1 MTMLKMVVCIKQV
14 PMVSE
19 LPWDSR
25 TGTLKREIAEGMM
38 NPACKHALEAA
49 LRIKHEQGG
58 HITVITMGPPM
69 AAEVLYEALTLGAD
83 RGILLTDKKMA
94 GADTLITSF
103 TIARAIEKECP
114 GFDLVICGSQTS
126 DSETAQ
132 VGPQLAEELKIPSAA
147 YIESLECRGK
157 TIRMKRLSDDFLE
170 TLEMDL
176 PGLVTITTRHF
187 HPRYAT
193 LSGLEEAFQFSD
205 ITILSAEDLGLSPDC
220 IGMKASPTRI
230 LDVFSVTAEK
240 ENYVMKGAV
249 KKILEE
255 VFEKFGDRISSAMGK
270 DLKTHEHSD

>member
-1 MTMLKMVVCIKQV
+1 MLKLIVCIKQV

-25 TGTLKREIAEGMM
+25 TGTLKREMAEGMM

-49 LRIKHEQGG
+49 LSIKKEYGG

-83 RGILLTDKKMA
+83 RGLLLTDKRMA
-94 GADTLITSF
+94 GADTMITSF
-103 TIARAIEKECP
+103 TIARAIVKECP
-114 GFDLVICGSQTS
+114 NFDLVICGSQTT

-132 VGPQLAEELKIPSAA
+132 VGPQLAEELDIPCAA
-147 YIESLECRGK
+147 YIESLECNDRCL
-157 TIRMKRLSDDFLE
+157 RMTRLSDDFLE

-176 PGLVTITTRHF
+176 PGLVTITTRQF

-205 ITILSAEDLGLSPDC
+205 ITTLSATDLRLSPEQ

-230 LDVFSVTAEK
+230 LDVFSSTAEK

-255 VFEKFGDRISSAMGK
+255 MFEKFGDKISSAMEK